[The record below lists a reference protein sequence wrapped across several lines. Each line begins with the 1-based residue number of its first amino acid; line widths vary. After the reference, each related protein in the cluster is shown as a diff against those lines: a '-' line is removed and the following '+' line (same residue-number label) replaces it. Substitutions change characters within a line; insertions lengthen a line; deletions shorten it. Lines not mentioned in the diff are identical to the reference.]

1 MLGDPSPADTFTL
14 HRGSAALLVSL
25 PHDGSAIP
33 QGLAARM
40 TPEAR
45 RAPDTDWHVSRLYAF
60 ARELGASI
68 LVPAYSRYVI
78 DLNRGEDDTSLYP
91 GQNTTGLVPLVRF
104 TGEPVYLPGAEPDAK
119 EVETRIERYWRPYH
133 HALRG
138 ELARL
143 RAAHPRVVLWE
154 GHSIRG
160 SDLPFLFE
168 GRLPDLNL
176 GTATGASCSPALQAR
191 LEGVLAAQAEYDWVA
206 NGRFKGGHITRHYGA
221 PAKGLDAVQLEIS
234 QRTYMDERSFAYGE
248 ARAMRLQA
256 LLRRLLAATLD
267 A

>member
-1 MLGDPSPADTFTL
+1 MNDAICTL
-14 HRGSAALLVSL
+14 HRGEAPLLVSL

-33 QGLAARM
+33 EPLAARM

-68 LVPAYSRYVI
+68 LVPRHSRYVI

-104 TGEPVYLPGAEPDAK
+104 TGEPVYLPGREPDAA
-119 EVETRIERYWRPYH
+119 EVASLLETHWRPYH
-133 HALRG
+133 LALRG
-138 ELARL
+138 ELDRIRARHG
-143 RAAHPRVVLWE
+143 RAVLWE

-160 SDLPFLFE
+160 SGLPFLFE

-176 GTATGASCSPALQAR
+176 GTAGGASCTPALQAR
-191 LEGVLAAQAEYDWVA
+191 VERELASQADYDWVA
-206 NGRFKGGHITRHYGA
+206 NDRFKGGHITRHYGD
-221 PAKGLDAVQLEIS
+221 PAAGVDAIQLEIS
-234 QRTYMDERSFAYGE
+234 QRTYMDEDSFEYDE
-248 ARAMRLQA
+248 ARAGRLQL
-256 LLRRLLAATLD
+256 LLRRLLQAALER
-267 A
+267 